1 MGRHS
6 DNKLRSKKPIPGRP
20 SMDRISRNNQ
30 EILPKRSANAWLP
43 RRAEKN
49 IEKTDEDLRIEVLIY
64 FKKLIKNILEC

>member
-6 DNKLRSKKPIPGRP
+6 DNKLRSKKPVPRVSI
-20 SMDRISRNNQ
+20 DRISRNAQ

-49 IEKTDEDLRIEVLIY
+49 TEQNEEQLRIEVFL
-64 FKKLIKNILEC
+64 F